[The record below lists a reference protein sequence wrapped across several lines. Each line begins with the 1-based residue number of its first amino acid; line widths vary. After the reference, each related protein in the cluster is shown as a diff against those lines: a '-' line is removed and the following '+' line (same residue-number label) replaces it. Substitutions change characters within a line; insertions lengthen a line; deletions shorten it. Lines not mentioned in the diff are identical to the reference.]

1 MSEAKREIIKWEYW
15 FETTPRY
22 KVADETWELHD
33 VFLKRLDNGVST
45 FVPVFRR
52 KIIFREKPKKNE

>member
-1 MSEAKREIIKWEYW
+1 MAEIQVQVSKVIYKYEYW

-33 VFLKRLDNGVST
+33 VFLKRLDTGDFV
-45 FVPVFRR
+45 FVPVFS
-52 KIIFREKPKKNE
+52 KKVEEPTV